1 MSSMKLNSNHSLGEL
16 GMKAVKLEQDI
27 RRPLQENE
35 SQKYDSIYP
44 EESNL
49 IVRRSESE
57 NIRRLTVLS
66 APNSVPGVECSPIYD
81 SGFCSTSSI
90 SPAPICRQ
98 FWRAGDYEDMSISKP
113 SCLNRTGYLHIHP
126 KFLHSNATSHKWV
139 FGAVA
144 ELLDNSIDEVQNG
157 ATFVVVDKISNPR
170 DGTTALLIQDDGG
183 GMNPEAMRRCISFG
197 FSDKHSKT
205 TIGQYGNGFK
215 TSSMRLGADV
225 VVFSRSMWD
234 RKLTQS
240 VGLLSY
246 TFLKQTGQDRIV
258 VPMVDYEFNSQT
270 STWNSLHAEQHLN
283 NNLFTLLE
291 WSPFTTEAEL
301 LKQFEDI
308 GSHGTKIIVYNLWRN
323 NDGKLEL
330 DFESDPEDIC
340 LCRDTIDNAKISSK
354 TNPNEQHLANRLKH
368 SLRAYL
374 SILYLRYPANFC
386 ILLRGQIV
394 EYHNIGSDLKFPQF
408 IRYKPQYVEES
419 VITTIGFL
427 KEAPT
432 VNVHGFNVYHKN
444 RLILPFWHVVSYSRN
459 RGRGVVGILE
469 ANFIKPTHNK
479 QDFEKTPVFEKLEA
493 RLREMTLEYWDYH
506 CGLIGYK
513 VLKVP
518 RPMTHQVTPSPKSDR
533 GPGIY
538 QPVVLTRDSFPSF
551 HQNTEGSTLKRKRN
565 EQVVEPGMVNRMGGT
580 GLRPVDSALGGNVL
594 QHAINPA
601 RAVQV
606 ADAAVKI
613 IQDNQKLH
621 AQFKEYEE
629 TDNELNLKIAKLRE
643 EIQKERREY
652 GRLLLETKMLEK
664 VKRERA
670 IRELRHA

>member
-1 MSSMKLNSNHSLGEL
+1 MSSMNLYSNNSLGEL
-16 GMKAVKLEQDI
+16 GMNAVKLEQDI
-27 RRPLQENE
+27 RRSLQENE
-35 SQKYDSIYP
+35 SQKYDSICH
-44 EESNL
+44 EESNS
-49 IVRRSESE
+49 IVRRRESE

-66 APNSVPGVECSPIYD
+66 APNSVQGVECTPIDD

-98 FWRAGDYEDMSISKP
+98 FWRAGDYEDMLISKP
-113 SCLNRTGYLHIHP
+113 PCLNRTGYLHIHP
-126 KFLHSNATSHKWV
+126 KFLHSNATSHKWA

-183 GMNPEAMRRCISFG
+183 GMNPDAMRRCISFG

-258 VPMVDYEFNSQT
+258 VPMVDYEFDSHT
-270 STWNSLHAEQHLN
+270 RTWHSLHAEQHLN
-283 NNLFTLLE
+283 NNLSTLLQ

-301 LKQFEDI
+301 LKQFDDI
-308 GSHGTKIIVYNLWRN
+308 GSHGTKIIVYNLWHN

-330 DFESDPEDIC
+330 DFDSDPEDIC
-340 LCRDTIDNAKISSK
+340 LCRDTTDNAKISSK
-354 TNPNEQHLANRLKH
+354 KNPNEQHLANRLKH

-374 SILYLRYPANFC
+374 SVLYLRYPANFC
-386 ILLRGQIV
+386 IVLRGQIV
-394 EYHNIGSDLKFPQF
+394 EYHNVGLDLKFPQF
-408 IRYKPQYVEES
+408 IRYKPQNVEES

-427 KEAPT
+427 KEAPA

-444 RLILPFWHVVSYSRN
+444 RLILPFWHVVSYATN

-493 RLREMTLEYWDYH
+493 RLKDMTLEYWDYH

-513 VLKVP
+513 VLKAP
-518 RPMTHQVTPSPKSDR
+518 RPMTHQVTPGPKSDR

-538 QPVVLTRDSFPSF
+538 QPVVLTRDSLPSF
-551 HQNTEGSTLKRKRN
+551 HQNTGGGTLKRKRN
-565 EQVVEPGMVNRMGGT
+565 EQVVEPGRVNRIGGT
-580 GLRPVDSALGGNVL
+580 GLRPVDSALGRDVP

-629 TDNELNLKIAKLRE
+629 TDKELNLKITKLTD

-652 GRLLLETKMLEK
+652 ARLLLETKMLEK
-664 VKRERA
+664 VKGKGN
-670 IRELRHA
+670 